1 MNASTNYSVNN
12 NLKILRERA
21 DKLAFEEKIDT
32 DLSKVEVLEFL
43 LADEKYALE
52 TSYISGVYHLKN
64 LTKIPCTPSFVLGM
78 INVRG
83 QLFSVVDLAVFFD
96 LPRSEISLNHK
107 VIILKS
113 DKMEFGILADE
124 INNVKQESVIDL
136 EISIPTLSKICSEYL
151 KGITKE
157 LIIILD
163 GAKILS
169 DKKLIIEEEVI

>member
-1 MNASTNYSVNN
+1 MDENN

-21 DKLAFEEKIDT
+21 EKLALEKKNDT
-32 DLSKVEVLEFL
+32 DLFKVEVLEFL

-52 TSYISGVYHLKN
+52 ISFISGVYSLKN
-64 LTKIPCTPSFVLGM
+64 LVKIPCTPLFVLGM

-83 QLFSVVDLAVFFD
+83 QLFSVIDLAIFFD
-96 LPRSEISLNHK
+96 LTRGEINFQHK

-124 INNVKQESVIDL
+124 IINVKQEPMIDL
-136 EISIPTLSKICSEYL
+136 EISIPSLSKIRSEYI
-151 KGITKE
+151 KGVTKE
-157 LIIILD
+157 RLIILD

-169 DKKLIIEEEVI
+169 DRNLIVEEEPI